1 MITNDQLEEWEKI
14 CNSASPEP
22 WLITLPEGGISYT
35 DGAVIWAEAVAA
47 DGKPGWVAD
56 GVNIGEIA
64 PPDSDY
70 GTGINSNGL
79 FVAEAR
85 TAMPLLIEEVRWLRK
100 TLKAWEDHNAK
111 F

>member
-1 MITNDQLEEWEKI
+1 MITEEKLKEWEDLI
-14 CNSASPEP
+14 DSCSPEP
-22 WLITLPEGGISYT
+22 WLITLPDGGLSYT
-35 DGAVIWAEAVAA
+35 DGAVIWAEAVA
-47 DGKPGWVAD
+47 GNKPGWVAD

-85 TAMPLLIEEVRWLRK
+85 TALPLLISEVRRLREWVANCEGRDVWK
-100 TLKAWEDHNAK
+100 D
-111 F
+111 